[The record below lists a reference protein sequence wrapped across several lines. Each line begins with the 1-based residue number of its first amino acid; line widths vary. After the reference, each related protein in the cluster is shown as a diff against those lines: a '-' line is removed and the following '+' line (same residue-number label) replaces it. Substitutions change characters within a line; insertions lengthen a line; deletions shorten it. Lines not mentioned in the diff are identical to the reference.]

1 MASVQR
7 PGVYVQEALNP
18 IATVAGPASNTVAA
32 FIGASD
38 RGPII
43 PTLVTSWGD
52 YVTKFGSW
60 NSNASNDLPIAVY
73 MFFVNG
79 GGQAYVT
86 RVAGTGAATATRTIG
101 DRAGSPLSTL
111 KVEANSKGTWG
122 NSLNV
127 SITDSTSTG
136 YFTLTVFN
144 GGNTSDYIV
153 ERFPDLTMV
162 TTDARYAPSVINV
175 SSKYITV
182 TDLSSA
188 SVSPTKNPAL
198 ASNLSLASGANGS
211 AITSGNINTALS
223 AYDTIAQSLILN
235 IPGYTDATTINYAIA
250 YAESRSDVFV
260 IVDGKDDTVANQITL
275 NNTYTASSLAAVYY
289 PRITISDPTVGV
301 GSATNSVKTVGAGG
315 AVIGLYVRTDASRGV
330 YKAPAGLLARIA
342 GAVSVTP
349 LTNSELDTLNSS
361 VAPANAIKFVSGSGI
376 VVMGARTLK
385 AGYIDRYVPV
395 RRTLIYLRKVL
406 TDLTQFAI
414 FEPNDQ
420 TLWRRLNATIT
431 TTLTQFWSEGGLKGG
446 TPSQAFFVK
455 IDNTNNT
462 QNTIDNGEV
471 NIEVGVALQRPAEFV
486 IIKIGQFDGG
496 TTVTV
501 A

>member
-38 RGPII
+38 RGPIT
-43 PTLVTSWGD
+43 PTLVTSWSD
-52 YVTKFGSW
+52 YTTKFGSW
-60 NSNASNDLPIAVY
+60 NLTAVNDLPIAVY
-73 MFFVNG
+73 MFFING
-79 GGQAYVT
+79 GSQAYVT
-86 RVAGTGAATATRTIG
+86 RAVGTGAVIATRTLS

-111 KVEANSKGTWG
+111 RIDANSSGTWG
-122 NSLNV
+122 NDLNI
-127 SITDSTSTG
+127 SITDSTITDYFNLIVYKGGST
-136 YFTLTVFN
+136 
-144 GGNTSDYIV
+144 DADIV
-153 ERFPDLTMV
+153 ERFVDLTMV
-162 TTDARYAPSVINV
+162 TTDARYAVDVINNG
-175 SSKYITV
+175 SKYIKAVNASSITAAPDNNPDV
-182 TDLSSA
+182 TS
-188 SVSPTKNPAL
+188 NQAL
-198 ASNLSLASGANGS
+198 ATGANG
-211 AITSGNINTALS
+211 ATVVGGNITSTLVKYDVIN
-223 AYDTIAQSLILN
+223 QSLLLN
-235 IPGYTDATTINYAIA
+235 APGYTDATTVNGLIS
-250 YAESRSDVFV
+250 YAEGRSDVFV
-260 IVDGKDDTVANQITL
+260 VVDGKDDTVANQITL
-275 NNTYTASSLAAVYY
+275 NNTYSASSQAAVYY
-289 PRITISDPTVGV
+289 PRITISDPTLGV
-301 GSATNSVKTVGAGG
+301 GASSNSVKTVGAGG
-315 AVIGLYVRTDASRGV
+315 AVMGLYVRTDASRGV

-342 GAVSVTP
+342 GAVSVTS
-349 LTNSELDTLNSS
+349 LTNAELDLLNSS
-361 VAPANAIKFVSGSGI
+361 PAPANAIKFVSGSGI

-420 TLWRRLNATIT
+420 ALWRRLNATIT